1 MKNLSHFSQFTTTM
15 KKKVDMLASSIPAA
29 ISAVSHLSFMAAL
42 IV

>member
-1 MKNLSHFSQFTTTM
+1 MKNLSHFSQFTTM
-15 KKKVDMLASSIPAA
+15 KKKVYRLASSIPAA

>member
-1 MKNLSHFSQFTTTM
+1 MK
-15 KKKVDMLASSIPAA
+15 KKKVDMHASSIPAA